1 MPRWWRGSRY
11 KGMNTMKTPAEKEPF
26 EVVYEKYFSDIYNY
40 IYGQILH
47 RERSEDLVSDIFI
60 KAMTNYDRFDPS
72 RASVRTWLTN
82 IARNTLIDDYRK
94 NSIRKNV
101 SLDDEDNYVE
111 PSYEDEYKVLKEDD
125 EREVYRILS
134 LLSEGERELAG
145 MIYFQNMKN
154 DEIGAILGINAK
166 AVSERRRRLL
176 AKCRKLAGDF
186 TLY

>member
-1 MPRWWRGSRY
+1 MS
-11 KGMNTMKTPAEKEPF
+11 TAAVKESF
-26 EVVYEKYFSDIYNY
+26 EIVYEKYFSDIYNF

-47 RERSEDLVSDIFI
+47 RERAEDLVSDVFV
-60 KAMTNYDRFDPS
+60 KAMTNYERFDPS

-94 NSIRKNV
+94 NSIRKSV
-101 SLDDEDNYVE
+101 SLDDEDNYTE

-134 LLSEGERELAG
+134 LLSESERELAG
-145 MIYFQNMKN
+145 MIYFQDMKN
-154 DEIGAILGINAK
+154 NEIGEILGINAK

>member
-1 MPRWWRGSRY
+1 MRTAAP
-11 KGMNTMKTPAEKEPF
+11 KEPF
-26 EVVYEKYFSDIYNY
+26 EVVYEKNFSDIYNY

-47 RERSEDLVSDIFI
+47 RERAEDLVSEVFI
-60 KAMTNYDRFDPS
+60 KAMTHYDSFDPS

-94 NSIRKNV
+94 SSVRKSV
-101 SLDDEDNYVE
+101 SLDDEENYTE

-134 LLSEGERELAG
+134 QLSETERELAG

-154 DEIGAILGINAK
+154 DEIGQILGINAK

-176 AKCRKLAGDF
+176 AKCRKLAGDY

>member
-1 MPRWWRGSRY
+1 MS
-11 KGMNTMKTPAEKEPF
+11 TAAVKESF
-26 EVVYEKYFSDIYNY
+26 EIVYEKYFSDISNF

-47 RERSEDLVSDIFI
+47 RERAEDLVSDVFV
-60 KAMTNYDRFDPS
+60 KAMTNYERFDPS

-94 NSIRKNV
+94 NSIRKSV
-101 SLDDEDNYVE
+101 SLDDEDNYTE

-134 LLSEGERELAG
+134 LLSESERELAG

-154 DEIGAILGINAK
+154 NEIGEILGINAK

>member
-1 MPRWWRGSRY
+1 MS
-11 KGMNTMKTPAEKEPF
+11 TAAVKESF
-26 EVVYEKYFSDIYNY
+26 EIVYEKYFSDIYNF

-47 RERSEDLVSDIFI
+47 RERAEDLVSDVFV
-60 KAMTNYDRFDPS
+60 KAMTNYVRFDPS

-94 NSIRKNV
+94 NSIRKSV
-101 SLDDEDNYVE
+101 SLDDEDNYTE

-134 LLSEGERELAG
+134 LLSESERELAG

-154 DEIGAILGINAK
+154 NEIGEILGINAK

>member
-1 MPRWWRGSRY
+1 MS
-11 KGMNTMKTPAEKEPF
+11 TAAVKESF
-26 EVVYEKYFSDIYNY
+26 EIVYEKYFSDIYNF

-47 RERSEDLVSDIFI
+47 RERAEDLVSDVFV
-60 KAMTNYDRFDPS
+60 KAMTNYERFDPS

-94 NSIRKNV
+94 NSIRKSV
-101 SLDDEDNYVE
+101 SLDDEDNYTE

-134 LLSEGERELAG
+134 LLSESERELAG

-154 DEIGAILGINAK
+154 NEIGEILGINAK

>member
-1 MPRWWRGSRY
+1 MG
-11 KGMNTMKTPAEKEPF
+11 TTVIKESF
-26 EVVYEKYFSDIYNY
+26 EIVYEKYFSDIYNF

-47 RERSEDLVSDIFI
+47 RERAEDLVSDTFL
-60 KAMTNYDRFDPS
+60 KAMTNYDRFDPA
-72 RASVRTWLTN
+72 RASVRMWLTN

-94 NSIRKNV
+94 SSIRNHA
-101 SLDDEDNYVE
+101 SLDDDESYIE

-134 LLSEGERELAG
+134 LLSEQERELAT

-154 DEIGAILGINAK
+154 DEIGVILGINAK

>member
-1 MPRWWRGSRY
+1 M
-11 KGMNTMKTPAEKEPF
+11 
-26 EVVYEKYFSDIYNY
+26 
-40 IYGQILH
+40 
-47 RERSEDLVSDIFI
+47 
-60 KAMTNYDRFDPS
+60 
-72 RASVRTWLTN
+72 RTWLTN

-94 NSIRKNV
+94 NSIRKSV
-101 SLDDEDNYVE
+101 SLDDEDNYTE
-111 PSYEDEYKVLKEDD
+111 PSYEDEYKILKEDD

-134 LLSEGERELAG
+134 LLSESERELAG

-154 DEIGAILGINAK
+154 NEIGEILGINAK

>member
-1 MPRWWRGSRY
+1 MG
-11 KGMNTMKTPAEKEPF
+11 TTVIKESF
-26 EVVYEKYFSDIYNY
+26 EIVYEKYFSDIYNF

-47 RERSEDLVSDIFI
+47 RERAEDLVSDIFV
-60 KAMTNYDRFDPS
+60 KAMTNYERFDPS

-94 NSIRKNV
+94 NSIRKSV
-101 SLDDEDNYVE
+101 SLDDEDNYTE
-111 PSYEDEYKVLKEDD
+111 PSYEDEYKILKEDD

-134 LLSEGERELAG
+134 LLSESERELAG

-154 DEIGAILGINAK
+154 NEIGEILGINAK

>member
-1 MPRWWRGSRY
+1 MS
-11 KGMNTMKTPAEKEPF
+11 TAAVKESF
-26 EVVYEKYFSDIYNY
+26 EIVYEKYFSDIYNF

-47 RERSEDLVSDIFI
+47 RERTEDLVSDIFV
-60 KAMTNYDRFDPS
+60 KAMTNYERFDPS

-94 NSIRKNV
+94 NSIRKSV
-101 SLDDEDNYVE
+101 SLDDEDNYTE
-111 PSYEDEYKVLKEDD
+111 PSYEDEYRVLKEDD

-134 LLSEGERELAG
+134 LLSESERELAG

-154 DEIGAILGINAK
+154 NEIGEILGINAK

>member
-1 MPRWWRGSRY
+1 MS
-11 KGMNTMKTPAEKEPF
+11 TAAVKESF
-26 EVVYEKYFSDIYNY
+26 EIVYEKYFSDIYNF

-47 RERSEDLVSDIFI
+47 RERTEDLVSDIFV
-60 KAMTNYDRFDPS
+60 KAMTNYERFDPS

-94 NSIRKNV
+94 NSIRKSV
-101 SLDDEDNYVE
+101 SLDDEDNYTE

-134 LLSEGERELAG
+134 LLSESERELAG

-154 DEIGAILGINAK
+154 NEIGEILGINAK

>member
-1 MPRWWRGSRY
+1 MSTAAV
-11 KGMNTMKTPAEKEPF
+11 NESF
-26 EVVYEKYFSDIYNY
+26 EIVYEKYFSDIYNF

-47 RERSEDLVSDIFI
+47 RERAEDLVSDVFV
-60 KAMTNYDRFDPS
+60 KAMTNYERFDPS

-94 NSIRKNV
+94 NSIRKSV
-101 SLDDEDNYVE
+101 SLDDEDNYTE

-134 LLSEGERELAG
+134 LLSESERELAG

-154 DEIGAILGINAK
+154 NEIGEILGINAK

>member
-1 MPRWWRGSRY
+1 MS
-11 KGMNTMKTPAEKEPF
+11 TAAVKESF
-26 EVVYEKYFSDIYNY
+26 EIVYEKYFSDIYNF

-47 RERSEDLVSDIFI
+47 RERAEDLVSDIFV
-60 KAMTNYDRFDPS
+60 KAMTNYERFDPS

-94 NSIRKNV
+94 NSIRKSV
-101 SLDDEDNYVE
+101 SLDDEDNYTE

-134 LLSEGERELAG
+134 LLSESERELAG

-154 DEIGAILGINAK
+154 NEIGEILGINAK

-176 AKCRKLAGDF
+176 AKCRKRAGDF

>member
-1 MPRWWRGSRY
+1 MS
-11 KGMNTMKTPAEKEPF
+11 TAAVKESF
-26 EVVYEKYFSDIYNY
+26 EIVYEKYFSDIYNF

-47 RERSEDLVSDIFI
+47 RERAEDLVSDIFI
-60 KAMTNYDRFDPS
+60 KAMTNYERFDPS
-72 RASVRTWLTN
+72 RSSVRTWLTN

-94 NSIRKNV
+94 NSIRKSV
-101 SLDDEDNYVE
+101 SLDDEDNYTE
-111 PSYEDEYKVLKEDD
+111 PSYEDEYKILKEDD

-134 LLSEGERELAG
+134 LLSESERELAG

-154 DEIGAILGINAK
+154 NEIGEILGINAK

>member
-1 MPRWWRGSRY
+1 
-11 KGMNTMKTPAEKEPF
+11 
-26 EVVYEKYFSDIYNY
+26 
-40 IYGQILH
+40 
-47 RERSEDLVSDIFI
+47 
-60 KAMTNYDRFDPS
+60 MTHYDSFDPS

-94 NSIRKNV
+94 NSIRKSV
-101 SLDDEDNYVE
+101 SLDDEDNYTE
-111 PSYEDEYKVLKEDD
+111 PSYEDEYRVLKEDD

-134 LLSEGERELAG
+134 LLSESERELAG

-154 DEIGAILGINAK
+154 NEIGEILGINAK

>member
-1 MPRWWRGSRY
+1 MS
-11 KGMNTMKTPAEKEPF
+11 TAAVKESF
-26 EVVYEKYFSDIYNY
+26 EIVYEKYFSDIYNF

-47 RERSEDLVSDIFI
+47 RERAEDLVSDVFV
-60 KAMTNYDRFDPS
+60 KAMTNYERFDPS

-94 NSIRKNV
+94 NSIRKSV
-101 SLDDEDNYVE
+101 SLDDEDNYTE
-111 PSYEDEYKVLKEDD
+111 PSYEDEYRVLKEDD

-134 LLSEGERELAG
+134 LLSESERELAG

-154 DEIGAILGINAK
+154 NEIGEILGINAK

>member
-1 MPRWWRGSRY
+1 MS
-11 KGMNTMKTPAEKEPF
+11 TAAVKESF
-26 EVVYEKYFSDIYNY
+26 EIVYEKYFSDIYNF

-47 RERSEDLVSDIFI
+47 RERAEDLVSDVFV
-60 KAMTNYDRFDPS
+60 KAMTNYERFDPS

-94 NSIRKNV
+94 NSIRKSV
-101 SLDDEDNYVE
+101 SLDDEDNYTE
-111 PSYEDEYKVLKEDD
+111 PSYEDEYMVLKEDD

-134 LLSEGERELAG
+134 LLSETERELAG

-154 DEIGAILGINAK
+154 NEIGEILGINAK

>member
-1 MPRWWRGSRY
+1 
-11 KGMNTMKTPAEKEPF
+11 
-26 EVVYEKYFSDIYNY
+26 
-40 IYGQILH
+40 
-47 RERSEDLVSDIFI
+47 
-60 KAMTNYDRFDPS
+60 MTNYERFDPS

-94 NSIRKNV
+94 NSIRKSV
-101 SLDDEDNYVE
+101 SLDDEDNYTE
-111 PSYEDEYKVLKEDD
+111 PSYEDEYKILKEDD

-134 LLSEGERELAG
+134 LLSESERELAG

-154 DEIGAILGINAK
+154 NEIGEILGINAK

>member
-1 MPRWWRGSRY
+1 MS
-11 KGMNTMKTPAEKEPF
+11 TAAVKESF
-26 EVVYEKYFSDIYNY
+26 EIVYEKYFSDIYNF

-47 RERSEDLVSDIFI
+47 RERAEDLVSDIFI
-60 KAMTNYDRFDPS
+60 KAMTNYERFDPS
-72 RASVRTWLTN
+72 RSSVRTWLTN

-101 SLDDEDNYVE
+101 SLDDEDNYTE
-111 PSYEDEYKVLKEDD
+111 PSYEDEYTVLKEDD

-134 LLSEGERELAG
+134 LLSETERELAG

-154 DEIGAILGINAK
+154 NEIGEILGINAK

>member
-1 MPRWWRGSRY
+1 MEA
-11 KGMNTMKTPAEKEPF
+11 TQKEPF
-26 EVVYEKYFSDIYNY
+26 EVVYEKYFSDVYNY

-47 RERSEDLVSDIFI
+47 RERAEDLVSDAFI
-60 KAMTNYDRFDPS
+60 KAMTNYDKFDPT

-94 NSIRKNV
+94 SKNRKAV

-111 PSYEDEYKVLKEDD
+111 PSYEDEYQVLKEDD
-125 EREVYRILS
+125 EKEVYRILS
-134 LLSEGERELAG
+134 LLSDAERELAV
-145 MIYFQNMKN
+145 MVYFQNMKN
-154 DEIGAILGINAK
+154 EEIGIVLGINAK

-176 AKCRKLAGDF
+176 AKCRKLAGEF